1 MLDLRFFMLMQQ
13 PNAKSPQSGGLFACC
28 GYVDRYALTVS
39 RLTNVAW
46 RGAAVSGMR
55 AFLPAG
61 FGGWPVGG
69 GNDITGR
76 LVPWACLTT
85 TGATTFAAAV
95 LAVPVAAL
103 FRVAFTFGAGL
114 SGLILFT

>member
-1 MLDLRFFMLMQQ
+1 MKKALNQEGFF
-13 PNAKSPQSGGLFACC
+13 ARC
-28 GYVDRYALTVS
+28 GYVDRYACLTVS
-39 RLTNVAW
+39 RFTNVAW
-46 RGAAVSGMR
+46 RGAAVSGIR
-55 AFLPAG
+55 ACLPAG
-61 FGGWPVGG
+61 FGGCPVGG

-85 TGATTFAAAV
+85 TGATTSAAAV
-95 LAVPVAAL
+95 LAVPVAAF

>member
-1 MLDLRFFMLMQQ
+1 MQKALNQ
-13 PNAKSPQSGGLFACC
+13 EGFFACC
-28 GYVDRYALTVS
+28 RYADGYALTVS
-39 RLTNVAW
+39 RFTNVAW

-55 AFLPAG
+55 ACLPAG

-69 GNDITGR
+69 GNAITGR

-85 TGATTFAAAV
+85 TGATTSAAAV

-114 SGLILFT
+114 SGLVLFT